1 MNQIAHKYHK
11 EILKSLKTNK
21 GTSSKH
27 FKNNYGGNSDPS
39 LHINSQTLLL
49 IVKDFVNKHKNLM
62 FDEFLELL
70 DLLYEGKYDDE
81 KQVGGKLLQY
91 YPVHKRNIE
100 LIRLDVWLNHLNGW
114 SQVDSL
120 CQSVFSV
127 EDMTENWDKWQKILV
142 SFSKDKNINKRRASL
157 VLLTAPVRQSTNT
170 EFSELAFMLID
181 RLKNEKGILITKAIS
196 WLLRDMV
203 KNHKNEV
210 ATYLER
216 TQNELP
222 KIAFRETKRK
232 LETGR
237 K

>member
-1 MNQIAHKYHK
+1 
-11 EILKSLKTNK
+11 
-21 GTSSKH
+21 
-27 FKNNYGGNSDPS
+27 
-39 LHINSQTLLL
+39 
-49 IVKDFVNKHKNLM
+49 
-62 FDEFLELL
+62 
-70 DLLYEGKYDDE
+70 
-81 KQVGGKLLQY
+81 
-91 YPVHKRNIE
+91 
-100 LIRLDVWLNHLNGW
+100 W

>member
-1 MNQIAHKYHK
+1 
-11 EILKSLKTNK
+11 
-21 GTSSKH
+21 SKH